1 MAYDDLRSFLDALD
15 GAGQLLRISE
25 EVSPEPDLAAAA
37 NAAGR
42 IGEGAPALWFD
53 NVSGFT
59 DARIALNVHGS
70 WHNHAM
76 ALGLPKETSTRD
88 QVEEFARRWDD
99 FPVTPARREDAPW
112 RENSVSGEEVNLFD
126 VLPLFRLN
134 DGDGGFYLDKAAV
147 VSRDPDAPEDFD
159 KQNLGIYRIEVTGT
173 DRLALQPVPM
183 HDIAQ
188 HLRKAEERGEDLPV
202 AITLGNDPVV
212 PIVAGMPMAYDQSE
226 YEMAGALRGEPMPI
240 TTAPLTG
247 FDVPWGSEVVIE
259 GCIESRVRQIE
270 GPFGEFTG
278 HYSGGRRM
286 PVVRVE
292 RISYRTHP
300 IFESL
305 YLGMPWTE
313 CDYLVGPNTCVPLL
327 KQLRAEFP
335 EVKAVN
341 AMYTHGLLVIISTAR
356 RYGGFAK
363 AVGMR
368 AMTTPHGLGYV
379 SQVILVDEDVDPFDL
394 PQVLWAQSAK
404 VNPSEDVVV
413 IPNLSVVGLAP
424 ASQPAGI
431 TSKMII
437 DATTPVKPDV
447 RGNFGTPTK
456 DLPETAEWADRLRSM
471 LATRR

>member
-1 MAYDDLRSFLDALD
+1 
-15 GAGQLLRISE
+15 
-25 EVSPEPDLAAAA
+25 VSPEPDLAAAA

-59 DARIALNVHGS
+59 DARIAMNVHGS
-70 WHNHAM
+70 WRNHAM
-76 ALGLPKETSTRD
+76 ALGLPKETSTRE

-99 FPVTPARREDAPW
+99 FPVTPVRREDAPW
-112 RENSVSGEEVNLFD
+112 KANSVSGEDVNLFD

-159 KQNLGIYRIEVTGT
+159 KQNLGIYRIEVIGT

-188 HLRKAEERGEDLPV
+188 HLRKAEELGEDLPV

-240 TTAPLTG
+240 ATAPLTG

-259 GCIESRVRQIE
+259 GRIESRVRQIE

-286 PVVRVE
+286 PVVRIE
-292 RISYRTHP
+292 RISYRTNP

-341 AMYTHGLLVIISTAR
+341 AMYTHGLLVIISTAK

-394 PQVLWAQSAK
+394 PQVMWAQSAK

-413 IPNLSVVGLAP
+413 IPNLSVVELAP
-424 ASQPAGI
+424 ASQPAGV

-456 DLPETAEWADRLRSM
+456 DLPETAEWAERLRSQ
-471 LATRR
+471 LAHR